1 MIPYG
6 RQSILPADIQ
16 AVIDVLQSDFLTQG
30 PAIPLF
36 EANVAKHCNV
46 SHAVAVNSATSALHI
61 ACLALGV
68 ECGDWVWTSPNTFAA
83 SANCARYCGAYVDF
97 VDIDPISLNLCPQRL
112 EEKLRSS
119 AAKGKVPK
127 VVVVVHFAG
136 QPADLKRI
144 QALQQTYDFRIIEDA
159 SHAIG
164 ATYLDSP
171 IGQCV
176 YSDATVFSFHP
187 VKIITT
193 GEGGMVTTHS
203 DMLAKK
209 LRLFRSHGITRE
221 TGDLDKN
228 DEGPWFYEQQLL
240 GYNYRITDIQAALGN
255 SQLQRLNEMIDRR
268 HTIADRYD
276 EELSGLPI
284 RLPKRLPDRRS
295 ALHLYCIQVESR
307 RRVFESLRQMGIGV
321 NVHYI
326 PVHLHPYYQKFG
338 FREGDFPN
346 CESYYR
352 SAISIPMYSG
362 MTDDEQT
369 KVIES
374 LREVL
379 Q

>member
-6 RQSILPADIQ
+6 RQSILPSDVQ

-36 EANVAKHCNV
+36 EANVAKHCRV

-68 ECGDWVWTSPNTFAA
+68 QCGDWVWTSPNTFVA
-83 SANCARYCGAYVDF
+83 SANCARYCGANVDF

-112 EEKLRSS
+112 EEKLRSAS
-119 AAKGKVPK
+119 AKGKLPK
-127 VVVVVHFAG
+127 VIVVVHFAG
-136 QPADLKRI
+136 QPADLEQI
-144 QALQQTYDFRIIEDA
+144 HALQQIYQFKIIEDA

-164 ATYLDSP
+164 AAYLGTP

-176 YSDATVFSFHP
+176 HSDATVFSFHP

-193 GEGGMVTTHS
+193 GEGGMVTTQS
-203 DMLAKK
+203 DVLAKK

-221 TGDLDKN
+221 IADFDNN
-228 DEGPWFYEQQLL
+228 DEGPWFYEQQML

-255 SQLQRLNEMIDRR
+255 SQLERLNEMVDRR
-268 HTIADRYD
+268 HAIADRYD
-276 EELSGLPI
+276 EELSSLPI
-284 RLPKRLPDRRS
+284 RLPKRLPNRRS

-307 RRVFESLRQMGIGV
+307 RKVFERLRQMEIGV
-321 NVHYI
+321 NVHYV
-326 PVHLHPYYQKFG
+326 PVHLHPYYQRLG
-338 FREGDFPN
+338 FREGDFPYS
-346 CESYYR
+346 ESYYR
-352 SAISIPMYSG
+352 SAISIPIYSA
-362 MTDDEQT
+362 MTDDQQT

-379 Q
+379 R